1 MTDCPIQVTVQPEY
15 LANQSEP
22 GSRRFAFAYHITITN
37 NGSQPAQLLSRHW
50 HIVDGNNERKEVQG
64 DGVVGEQPFIAS
76 GDSYRYSSG
85 VILETPVG
93 TMEGSYQM
101 VGPDGDTFDA
111 PIPAF
116 VLAVPGALH

>member
-1 MTDCPIQVTVQPEY
+1 MTDCPIQVTVLPEY
-15 LANQSEP
+15 LPSQSEP
-22 GSRRFAFAYHITITN
+22 ESRRFAFAYHITITN
-37 NGSQPAQLLSRHW
+37 NGSRPAQLLSRHW

-64 DGVVGEQPFIAS
+64 DGVVGEQPLIEP

-101 VGPDGDTFDA
+101 VAPDGDTFDA
-111 PIPAF
+111 PIPTF
-116 VLAVPGALH
+116 VLAAPGALH